1 MQKLT
6 TVGKFDQKKRNPCWN
21 ALTELLREMRRQNE
35 ERKWNRQHAHGE
47 GRGGFRLL
55 SNRLQNETLES
66 SAIVLASDFFAMFA
80 AISLENF
87 LCRSRFWIAETKRLK
102 VSNRNRDASGTAG
115 AALARR
121 VRL

>member
-1 MQKLT
+1 MTERGAKLEPAA
-6 TVGKFDQKKRNPCWN
+6 QPW
-21 ALTELLREMRRQNE
+21 
-35 ERKWNRQHAHGE
+35 RKE
-47 GRGGFRLL
+47 GGFRLV